1 MEIIRSFE
9 DMVIHLAQRRERKR
23 VAVVWAEDA
32 YSQVSLE
39 RALDVGFVDVVFVG
53 CRRHIEQ
60 NPRLMHFASHINF
73 VDAADRDEAA
83 RRAVALV
90 RAGEADIL
98 MKGMI
103 NTDNLL
109 HVVLNKETGILPR
122 GRVLTHVTAARLPE
136 LERLIFFTD
145 SAVIPYP
152 TQQQRIEQVRYI
164 TNVCH
169 SFGIR
174 EPKVSLIHCTEKV
187 NAKYFPFT
195 EGYRDIVRMSQE
207 GDFGPCIIDGPLDLK
222 TSVSP
227 ESLRI
232 KGIDSPIG
240 GMADALVFPDIEAAN
255 VFYKSITLFL
265 GVETAGMLQGA
276 MAPVVLPSRSDS
288 KLCKFYSLALAALT
302 GRKESGLSPI

>member
-9 DMVIHLAQRRERKR
+9 DMVIHLAQRQKRRR

-53 CRRHIEQ
+53 CRHEVEQ
-60 NPRLMHFASHINF
+60 NQRLMHFSDHIEF
-73 VDAADRDEAA
+73 VEAHDRDEAA

-90 RAGEADIL
+90 KSGEADIL

-109 HVVLNKETGILPR
+109 HVVLHKETGILPK

-136 LERLIFFTD
+136 LDRLLFFSD

-152 TQQQRIEQVRYI
+152 TQAQRIEQVRYI
-164 TNVCH
+164 TSVCH

-174 EPKVSLIHCTEKV
+174 EPRVSLIHCTEKV
-187 NAKYFPFT
+187 NEKYFPFT
-195 EGYRDIVRMSQE
+195 PGYKEIVRMGEE
-207 GDFGPCIIDGPLDLK
+207 GVFGPCIIDGPLDLK

-227 ESLRI
+227 ESMHI
-232 KGIDSPIG
+232 KGIQSPIE
-240 GMADALVFPDIEAAN
+240 GMANALVFPDIEAAN

-276 MAPVVLPSRSDS
+276 MVPVVLPSRSDS
-288 KLCKFYSLALAALT
+288 KLCKFYSLALAAVT
-302 GRKESGLSPI
+302 SNER